1 MRELYDFLEA
11 SGAIYSI
18 VTAVVGAIAVWYR
31 RKITAFVV
39 GTKGIAAGL
48 VAIPKL
54 QGDVNNLAEQFD
66 MLMCTIRVE
75 ADAGDT
81 VGRFDAGVHGG
92 NTYVNQ
98 TYARWLGVGKSE
110 LLGWNFLNFVHP
122 DDVDLLRSTWDTC
135 RKEHRKMSH
144 KVRLVPAF
152 GGEFTVTI
160 SLIPVPDGPPA
171 KKWIG
176 SLRRVGYE
184 AELEG

>member
-1 MRELYDFLEA
+1 MREIYDFLEA
-11 SGAIYSI
+11 SGAIYTI
-18 VTAVVGAIAVWYR
+18 VTTVAGGVAVWYR
-31 RKITAFVV
+31 RKILSFIA

-54 QGDVNNLAEQFD
+54 QDDVNNLSEQFD
-66 MLMCTIRVE
+66 MLMCTLRAE

-122 DDVDLLRSTWDTC
+122 DDVEPLRKAWDTC
-135 RKEHRKMSH
+135 RREHRKMSY
-144 KVRLVPAF
+144 KVRFVPAF
-152 GGEFTVTI
+152 GGEFTGVI

-176 SLRRVGYE
+176 SLRRVEYE
-184 AELEG
+184 ADLQG